1 MMRGRDDGI
10 VEAVALEVEASVPD
24 EVATTILDCGVN
36 DVAASV
42 PVGLMLSGA
51 DDVVPL
57 R

>member
-1 MMRGRDDGI
+1 MMRGSEDGI
-10 VEAVALEVEASVPD
+10 VEAVAVDDAVSVPD